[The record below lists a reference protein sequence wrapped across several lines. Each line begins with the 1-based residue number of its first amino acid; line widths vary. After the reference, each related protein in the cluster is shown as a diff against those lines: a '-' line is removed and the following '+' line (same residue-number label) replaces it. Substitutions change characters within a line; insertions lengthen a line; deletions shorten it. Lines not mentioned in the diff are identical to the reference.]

1 MADLNAV
8 NNKKKKRDVRSPKRH
23 AFHVDMTPM
32 TDLGFLLMAFFVFTA
47 ELNKPMVAE
56 LYMPAD
62 GQPMN
67 IGESN
72 ALTIL
77 LAGNG
82 RIFYY
87 NGSWENAISK
97 KEIFET
103 GYSYNNGIGNVIRNK
118 QKLLASLK
126 NEKNEMM
133 LIIKTHE
140 KANYGN
146 MVDIL
151 DEVLINAVKKYALV
165 KLTKP
170 EALYIDSAKSH

>member
-1 MADLNAV
+1 M
-8 NNKKKKRDVRSPKRH
+8 
-23 AFHVDMTPM
+23 
-32 TDLGFLLMAFFVFTA
+32 
-47 ELNKPMVAE
+47 KPDIHIE
-56 LYMPAD
+56 Y
-62 GQPMN
+62 
-67 IGESN
+67 
-72 ALTIL
+72 
-77 LAGNG
+77 
-82 RIFYY
+82 
-87 NGSWENAISK
+87 
-97 KEIFET
+97 
-103 GYSYNNGIGNVIRNK
+103 GIGKVIRNK